1 MSTATQRTEASVPI
15 RPPASSASTD
25 ARDRTFRRAA
35 LVVSVVVFGW
45 SLVELV
51 NLSLV
56 HNTGPELYGI
66 LVAAL
71 ATGAG
76 VANLVLLRSPKAHVL
91 VILAVLGVW
100 AVVALGGIAG
110 AVAHVVGA
118 PLGEGPVDPRPRPA
132 VAPLVFTLLGIA
144 GGAAL
149 LIGQKASFRGIR
161 TPWKG

>member
-1 MSTATQRTEASVPI
+1 MSSTTQRTEASGPVQA
-15 RPPASSASTD
+15 PASSAPAD
-25 ARDRTFRRAA
+25 AQDRTFRRAA

-45 SLVELV
+45 SLVELA
-51 NLSLV
+51 NLSLN

-76 VANLVLLRSPKAHVL
+76 VANLELLRSSRAHVV
-91 VILAVLGVW
+91 VILVVLGVW

-110 AVAHVVGA
+110 TVAHVVGA
-118 PLGEGPVDPRPRPA
+118 PLGEGPVDPRPRPT
-132 VAPLVFTLLGIA
+132 VAPLVFTLLGIV

-149 LIGQKASFRGIR
+149 LIGQRASFRGIR
-161 TPWKG
+161 APWKG